1 MIVITTPTGKIGSR
15 VLEIVVAQQDT
26 SGEKVRVIVRDP
38 GRLPA
43 AVRERVEVVA
53 GSHGDREVLDRAFA
67 GADAVFWLVPSD
79 PRAPS
84 LEAMYSGFT
93 RPAAEA
99 FAAHGVGHVVSV
111 SALGRGTSAAGRAGH
126 VTASLAMDDLI
137 ASTGVA
143 HRALANPAFMDN
155 LLRQVNSIRDQG
167 LFTDTIAPDHRLPL
181 AATRD
186 IGAVGARLLLDRSWT
201 GTGEVP
207 VLGPADLSP
216 NDMAHTMSE
225 VLGRPIRYERQTFE
239 QLRDSLTG
247 YGLPE
252 PIVQGYLDMMRAVD
266 DGLNEGVPRTPRN
279 STPTSFREWCDRV
292 LAPAVR
298 A

>member
-38 GRLPA
+38 GRLPEEI
-43 AVRERVEVVA
+43 RDRIEVVT

-67 GADAVFWLVPSD
+67 GADAVFWLAPSNS
-79 PRAPS
+79 PAPS
-84 LEAMYSGFT
+84 LEAMYTGFT

-99 FAAHGVGHVVSV
+99 FVTHGVGHVVTV
-111 SALGRGTSAAGRAGH
+111 SALGRGTAVAGRAGH
-126 VTASLAMDDLI
+126 VTASLAMGDLI
-137 ASTGVA
+137 AGAGVA

-155 LLRQVNSIRDQG
+155 LLRQVNSIRDRG
-167 LFTDTIAPDHRLPL
+167 VFTDTVDPDHRLPTV
-181 AATRD
+181 ATRD

-216 NDMAHTMSE
+216 NDMAHTMSD
-225 VLGRPIRYERQTFE
+225 VLGRPIRYERQSFE

-247 YGLPE
+247 HGLPE
-252 PIVQGYLDMMRAVD
+252 PIVQGYLDMMRAVN
-266 DGLNEGVPRTPRN
+266 DGLNEGVPRTPEN
-279 STPTSFREWCDRV
+279 TTPTSFREWCDSV